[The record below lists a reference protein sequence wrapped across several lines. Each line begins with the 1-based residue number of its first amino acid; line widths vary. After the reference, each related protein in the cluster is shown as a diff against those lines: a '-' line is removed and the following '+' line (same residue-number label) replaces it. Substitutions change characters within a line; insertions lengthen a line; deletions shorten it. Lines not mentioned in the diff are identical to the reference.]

1 MKKRYGIGLFLLM
14 VALFLFGCS
23 EQGSETKHQG
33 TKNQV
38 SNLVTEKT
46 IVLKTEGK
54 LIYNR
59 NDDDYVFNGFIGKDT
74 LSFQQEIYW
83 YQNSGYN
90 YDIYQPAV
98 IGHTFSFKNI
108 DAKIEIIDFNRKKG
122 TVTLKLTKK

>member
-14 VALFLFGCS
+14 VAFFLFGCS
-23 EQGSETKHQG
+23 EQGSGTKHHG

-38 SNLVTEKT
+38 PNLVTEKT

-74 LSFQQEIYW
+74 LSFQQEKYW
-83 YQNSGYN
+83 YQNSYN

-98 IGHTFSFKNI
+98 IGHTFSFKKI
-108 DAKIEIIDFNRKKG
+108 DAKIEIIDFNREKG